1 MVFESIVIDVLNRF
15 LGDYVVNLDSSQL
28 TIGIWGGK
36 KDLILNLCLFV
47 FQSELDVPFKVKAG
61 HIAKLQLKIPWNNL
75 YNQPV
80 DAILDGVYLLVVPSA
95 SITYDA
101 EKERRQLHELK
112 QRELKR
118 IEEAK
123 QKVADKGKPKEE
135 KQDTFVEKLVTQVIK
150 NLQVQ
155 ITNIH
160 IRYED
165 NITNENCPLS
175 FGVFKPCTL
184 MIHFH
189 FCLIRLDSLCA
200 YWNVNTVMYSKHNSK
215 EALKYMKDGVATGD
229 FVPENYQFIFRP
241 ISARAKL
248 EMNPRGDIDFT
259 SPKTNLEVKLQDIA
273 MELKRPQYVSI
284 MELLGSVDMMSRNLP
299 YRKYKPN
306 VPCHNNAGKWWKYA
320 INGILE
326 EDVKP
331 VFESWSWKHIQKH
344 RQKINRYK
352 GCYKTKITTMK
363 PDDDLVQEID
373 ELEEDLDLFNITLA
387 RQQAEM
393 EAMKAGFKI
402 YRPGV
407 AVEDEKGGGWFDW
420 MWNWGGAKD
429 EKLQETK
436 TGISELMTPEEKSK
450 LYAAIGYSEAAVDP
464 TVPKRYEALKIYVS
478 LQSMSFS
485 IKEEKLAP
493 TIMKIVVMDL
503 STVLTQRPGAQAIK
517 LEAQINTFEVTG
529 LLQNSYTPCLL
540 SSRNVAAES
549 EGPLLKIM
557 FETNPLDENADQRL
571 RVGSQPLEIVY
582 DARSVNSLVG
592 FFQTP
597 RNVELEQLTSAT
609 LMKLEEFRDRT
620 ATGLMYIIETQKVID
635 FKINLMSSYV
645 IVPQN
650 GLFDNSSSLLI
661 LDLGHLKMMSRSRTN
676 LPQLTIGE
684 SALEDIMARAY
695 DTFDMQLSSI
705 QLLYAKPHENWKE
718 ARKTKRSSL
727 HILEPMDLKLEF
739 SRAMVISD
747 ARMPKFKLY
756 GGFSLLSFCISD
768 EKFTAVLSLI
778 DTSIES
784 EEEFFDA
791 PSSPTEDSPFFLARN
806 ESFKRVNT
814 MQQKQLKKQE
824 SMKNMTEFQMEFEIT
839 KVSVGI
845 CRHMHDGENP
855 VLLLEITGLG
865 TELKIR
871 TYDMTAVIFLKEVC
885 LTCPEHID
893 TENKPI
899 YIITTLDNFEDDL
912 LSIEYTKADRNG
924 PEFKTTYRN
933 TEQLIKINFSSL
945 DAHLHTE
952 ALLSSINFLNSLVPS
967 SKIKAGLE
975 EPVRT
980 IEESKKEDTL
990 PNGEVASLSKPAKFE
1005 DVINL
1010 HVFAELA
1017 CLRIFIQNK
1026 MRIISEISI
1035 EGLDAEVIQKKKVTE
1050 VVAILKNIV
1059 AVDSD
1064 ERALYRKAV
1073 SITGKE
1079 VFNFKMISHVDAT
1092 QGATYTDMN
1101 AVDSY
1106 IKLTVG
1112 CIQVIFVK
1120 KFISSVLD
1128 FINIFQAGK
1137 EAVTEAT
1144 VHAAEKAA
1152 SGVKDL
1158 AERSTRMSLDV
1169 HIKAP
1174 VVVIPQSPV
1183 SKNVVVADF
1192 GLITVQNSF
1201 SIVELKSVMSVPPV
1215 VDTMKVKLSE
1225 LKLYRTVFH
1234 NKAFR
1239 SEVHML
1245 QPVNLIVIIKRNLA
1259 ATWYHEMPDI
1269 EITGILKPMSL
1280 VLSQEDLIIVLKT
1293 LNENLSDDSIE
1304 PGTAQ
1309 LEKVDRPFVTIQ
1321 NITLS
1326 FSGRT
1331 VVTAAVVETQ
1341 KPLKIKTQLKLDFQL
1356 DELSLV
1362 LDSQYPNKQL
1372 CKRSEQHQIA
1382 QFKLH
1387 TVSASVKMISDG
1399 SMNAV
1404 VKLSNCMLDDKRHA
1418 IQKAKSRMLEMKMRP
1433 EKQIMLELKYKQG
1446 REGTFME
1453 TIVDDVYLCASMEF
1467 LLTVTDFFLKANEQK
1482 STEQKTK
1489 TPVAPA
1495 TSKFE
1500 LTIYVRNPEIVF
1512 VADLTR
1518 EDAPALVMTAQCEV
1532 TINSDPD
1539 GQQMTATVRDLKVLA
1554 CPFIKKRKSQTV
1566 LQPCDLFFQSNQYGT
1581 GEKNMELAIK
1591 LLMLKVSPVIIN
1603 TVLTITSALS
1613 RAPESPHE
1621 KNSQNPSD
1629 LWDEKNVK
1637 DLKFWFL
1644 QDDKANKSENTL
1656 TSQLVPTSENLN
1668 VVIEFICVT
1677 LEAGV
1682 GHRTIPMLL
1691 AKSAFK
1697 GTLKNWSTFI
1707 NLQCNLTSEVHYYN
1721 EVLAVWEPLLEPL
1734 EVENSECFR
1743 PWELW
1748 IKIKKKV
1755 VKQQANTENEK
1766 ELFNVPEYKTVINI
1780 SSKDQLNI
1788 TLSKCGLNMLNNLGM
1803 AFAEAAS
1810 QTAEVFQKDQAPF
1823 AVKNSLGLP
1832 VTISPH
1838 DLLVFINQDFGHEPY
1853 ELTIGENLS
1862 MDYQPTTSEK
1872 DQLLNLTC
1880 AEANKL
1886 FYISLSKIV
1895 ILGHSTAEQIPLT
1908 KLGRRMYNITYNEST
1923 VQRCIICQID
1933 ADQGSK
1939 IITIRS
1945 PLQVKNHFTV
1955 PFNVFENTKSN
1966 LNLLG
1971 TVQPKQEFN
1980 LPLPS
1985 YRSDLCFQL
1994 ITKSEEV
2001 YDPCEMITFDHIKRN
2016 TNAMFSRE
2024 CQLSG
2029 SSEQLSLIINLV
2041 AMRDQLTSD
2050 FSDAISDEECDAYV
2064 LHLWPPA
2071 ILQTFFGQQLLTL
2084 EEGHSAQL
2092 HNAELDK
2099 SKLELH
2105 ILNYFEHSWEG
2116 EYYIKSNQKD
2126 IEFVKFTAV
2135 IDNDRFDMDIAIHLT
2150 YNVGHVMLALYSP
2163 YWMLNK
2169 TGRML
2174 QYKADDIHH
2183 KHPLDYNKPL
2193 LFSFRPKNFFHKNKV
2208 QLRITDSNLSDEFS
2222 LDTVASY
2229 GCVKCK
2235 GMKKEYQVGVKIDT
2249 TSFNLTRIATF
2260 TPFYLLINH
2269 TKYRIEVTEET
2280 EENWFWIDSNQCVP
2294 FWPDKD
2300 CKRFLVRVEGC
2311 SASPKKVY
2319 FNKQENYA
2327 LLRLDNKFG
2336 GIIVDVHLAE
2346 HSTVITFSDYHEG
2359 AATFLI
2365 INHTSTETIEYH
2377 QSCSTEKATELP
2389 PGKAMYYTW
2398 EDLTGCRT
2406 LICKFGNST
2415 EQLSAVEDK
2424 FSVFDSSNG
2433 NIYLTSIF
2441 EGTQRVVV
2449 FTKDEKIFKVTKENE
2464 KAELAAQEINLSLQN
2479 LGLSLVNNS
2488 IRQEVVYIGI
2498 TSSDIVWET
2507 KIKAK
2512 SRWKP
2517 TSIKQ
2522 TRELEKVFKD
2532 YKDSGPQNNQIVES
2546 CHDFQALLTP
2556 TGLEM
2561 RLLKPYEAALRRSY
2575 LPAIKVEYAVSAHQK
2590 SLRFQI
2596 YRIQIQ
2602 NQLGGAI
2609 FPFPFCPIIP
2619 PKSINMDS
2627 DFLIIY
2633 TYHRYFMVLIQ
2644 EMDLKVDLGFLF
2656 ALMEL
2661 INQPTDDISGEQKVE
2676 LFQKDLECIQMELM
2690 DDSFTDTSPVSLY
2703 EYFHISPIKLHLSFS
2718 LSAGGEDPSKEQG
2731 KSEVMPLQSVNLLL
2745 KSIGATLTDAQDLVF
2760 RLACFELNNQFYTAQ
2775 ELQQEVVRHYSK
2787 QAIKQLYVLFLG
2799 LDVLGNPYGLIRD
2812 LSEGVT
2818 AFFYEPYQGAIQGP
2832 EEFVEGMALGVKA
2845 LVGGA
2850 VGGFAGAASR
2860 ITGAMAKGVAA
2871 ITMDEEYQQ
2880 RRREAMNKQPS
2891 GFTEGITRGGRGLV
2905 SGFVSGITGIVT
2917 KPIEGAQREGAVGFF
2932 KGMGKGLVGAIAR
2945 PTGGI
2950 IDMANST
2957 FQGIKRATETSEDAQ
2972 SLRPPRFIHEDGVIR
2987 PYRLRE
2993 GVGSQMLQKI
3003 ENGRFAKYKY
3013 FAHKKVNDSDLFMIT
3028 KSGVFFVTK
3037 GTFGQLTCEWQ
3048 YSFEEFT
3055 KKPFIVLERRLRI
3068 EAKVIDKDK
3077 AVISNRMSFQ

>member
-1 MVFESIVIDVLNRF
+1 MLN
-15 LGDYVVNLDSSQL
+15 
-28 TIGIWGGK
+28 
-36 KDLILNLCLFV
+36 
-47 FQSELDVPFKVKAG
+47 
-61 HIAKLQLKIPWNNL
+61 
-75 YNQPV
+75 
-80 DAILDGVYLLVVPSA
+80 
-95 SITYDA
+95 
-101 EKERRQLHELK
+101 
-112 QRELKR
+112 
-118 IEEAK
+118 
-123 QKVADKGKPKEE
+123 
-135 KQDTFVEKLVTQVIK
+135 
-150 NLQVQ
+150 
-155 ITNIH
+155 
-160 IRYED
+160 
-165 NITNENCPLS
+165 
-175 FGVFKPCTL
+175 
-184 MIHFH
+184 
-189 FCLIRLDSLCA
+189 
-200 YWNVNTVMYSKHNSK
+200 
-215 EALKYMKDGVATGD
+215 
-229 FVPENYQFIFRP
+229 
-241 ISARAKL
+241 
-248 EMNPRGDIDFT
+248 
-259 SPKTNLEVKLQDIA
+259 
-273 MELKRPQYVSI
+273 
-284 MELLGSVDMMSRNLP
+284 
-299 YRKYKPN
+299 
-306 VPCHNNAGKWWKYA
+306 
-320 INGILE
+320 
-326 EDVKP
+326 
-331 VFESWSWKHIQKH
+331 
-344 RQKINRYK
+344 
-352 GCYKTKITTMK
+352 
-363 PDDDLVQEID
+363 
-373 ELEEDLDLFNITLA
+373 
-387 RQQAEM
+387 
-393 EAMKAGFKI
+393 
-402 YRPGV
+402 
-407 AVEDEKGGGWFDW
+407 
-420 MWNWGGAKD
+420 
-429 EKLQETK
+429 
-436 TGISELMTPEEKSK
+436 
-450 LYAAIGYSEAAVDP
+450 
-464 TVPKRYEALKIYVS
+464 
-478 LQSMSFS
+478 
-485 IKEEKLAP
+485 
-493 TIMKIVVMDL
+493 
-503 STVLTQRPGAQAIK
+503 
-517 LEAQINTFEVTG
+517 
-529 LLQNSYTPCLL
+529 
-540 SSRNVAAES
+540 
-549 EGPLLKIM
+549 
-557 FETNPLDENADQRL
+557 
-571 RVGSQPLEIVY
+571 
-582 DARSVNSLVG
+582 LVG

-885 LTCPEHID
+885 LTCPEHIG
-893 TENKPI
+893 KVKRC
-899 YIITTLDNFEDDL
+899 Y
-912 LSIEYTKADRNG
+912 
-924 PEFKTTYRN
+924 
-933 TEQLIKINFSSL
+933 EQFSLFMINS
-945 DAHLHTE
+945 
-952 ALLSSINFLNSLVPS
+952 LLSSINFLNSLVPS

-990 PNGEVASLSKPAKFE
+990 PISKPAKFE

-1269 EITGILKPMSL
+1269 EITGILKPMS
-1280 VLSQEDLIIVLKT
+1280 VSTFFKKVT
-1293 LNENLSDDSIE
+1293 LNDDSIE
-1304 PGTAQ
+1304 PGTTDNVQ
-1309 LEKVDRPFVTIQ
+1309 TRSIKLIFKNFELESINMKVMIKY
-1321 NITLS
+1321 IYCI
-1326 FSGRT
+1326 FS
-1331 VVTAAVVETQ
+1331 
-1341 KPLKIKTQLKLDFQL
+1341 
-1356 DELSLV
+1356 SLY
-1362 LDSQYPNKQL
+1362 QMAIPEQ
-1372 CKRSEQHQIA
+1372 KRSEQHQIA

-1467 LLTVTDFFLKANEQK
+1467 LLTVTDFFLKANDLHTYAFIF
-1482 STEQKTK
+1482 SFLL
-1489 TPVAPA
+1489 PAPAQA

-1554 CPFIKKRKSQTV
+1554 CPFIKKRKSQTATV

-1862 MDYQPTTSEK
+1862 MDYQPTTK
-1872 DQLLNLTC
+1872 CFLYLVFTPQ
-1880 AEANKL
+1880 
-1886 FYISLSKIV
+1886 
-1895 ILGHSTAEQIPLT
+1895 GHSTAEQIPLT

-1985 YRSDLCFQL
+1985 Y
-1994 ITKSEEV
+1994 SEEV

-2071 ILQTFFGQQLLTL
+2071 ILQTFLTL

-2415 EQLSAVEDK
+2415 EQLM
-2424 FSVFDSSNG
+2424 FDSSNG

-2532 YKDSGPQNNQIVES
+2532 YKDSGPQNNQI
-2546 CHDFQALLTP
+2546 ALLTP

-2656 ALMEL
+2656 ILQSHEFQSLFA
-2661 INQPTDDISGEQKVE
+2661 KVE

-3068 EAKVIDKDK
+3068 EAKERVKSVFHAKECGKIVNFRCGSDAKVNTALLSLMCK
-3077 AVISNRMSFQ
+3077 IIYEW

>member
-175 FGVFKPCTL
+175 FGV
-184 MIHFH
+184 
-189 FCLIRLDSLCA
+189 SLQ
-200 YWNVNTVMYSKHNSK
+200 NLSLQEPKVGSHPLPFPPPLSPLPSPL
-215 EALKYMKDGVATGD
+215 LKLRFFSIV
-229 FVPENYQFIFRP
+229 FRP

-363 PDDDLVQEID
+363 PDDDL

-791 PSSPTEDSPFFLARN
+791 PIVMFHDNL
-806 ESFKRVNT
+806 
-814 MQQKQLKKQE
+814 LY
-824 SMKNMTEFQMEFEIT
+824 
-839 KVSVGI
+839 SVEKLVK
-845 CRHMHDGENP
+845 HLL
-855 VLLLEITGLG
+855 LLLEITGLG

-990 PNGEVASLSKPAKFE
+990 PSKTTPKFE

-1304 PGTAQ
+1304 PGT
-1309 LEKVDRPFVTIQ
+1309 FVTIQ

-1362 LDSQYPNKQL
+1362 LDSQALDP
-1372 CKRSEQHQIA
+1372 RSEQHQIA

-1489 TPVAPA
+1489 TPVAPVKDKAPAQA

-1707 NLQCNLTSEVHYYN
+1707 NLQCNLTSE
-1721 EVLAVWEPLLEPL
+1721 ELSILLLAVWEPLLEPL

-1886 FYISLSKIV
+1886 FYISLTPQ
-1895 ILGHSTAEQIPLT
+1895 GHSTAEQIPLT

-2071 ILQTFFGQQLLTL
+2071 ILQTFLTL

-2327 LLRLDNKFG
+2327 LLRCTTFG

-2415 EQLSAVEDK
+2415 EQLSAVE
-2424 FSVFDSSNG
+2424 VLFDSSNG

-2532 YKDSGPQNNQIVES
+2532 YKDSGPQNNQIWRS
-2546 CHDFQALLTP
+2546 LTALLTP

-3068 EAKVIDKDK
+3068 EAKERVKSVFHAKECGKIVNFRCGSDAKYKKTKTLPDTK
-3077 AVISNRMSFQ
+3077 K